1 MFGSLAVSHLGHAQG
16 ADGPAPL
23 ADDGSASGNDSDKL
37 FEQVFGRRQSGG
49 QPALEVPLVV
59 DGVDRGLISIETDDD
74 PFATKLDREA
84 FLDQVSDFLNEDG
97 AQLLLELPDEDG
109 KISAGALFDLGIM
122 AEFDSTDLV
131 MKIEIDPGLRK
142 PLPLNLTNR
151 GSAPR
156 SLTEPLG
163 PAPLSAYVNIRTGLD
178 HVHETSGD
186 GDTGTNPVKVDLA
199 GAVALPRAAL
209 DYRLSYNENSAR
221 PWQRGDLR
229 VLRDFPD
236 SAMRWTYGD
245 LSFPTTN
252 FQSFTPM
259 GGVTVARNY
268 ALQPYVVT
276 EPIASNEFVLRSPS
290 QVEVLIN
297 GSVVRSF
304 RLPAGRYDLRDLP
317 LGSGV
322 NDVVLRITNDVGE
335 VEETTFSLFF
345 DSELLAPGIDQ
356 FSASLGLPAEEKTG
370 IRAYDTSRTTFSGNY
385 RRGITNTLTLGA
397 DLQGNN
403 IQQLLGAQAL
413 WAARFGTVEG
423 RIAGSYIEGANAD
436 LSARLGYRLRGT
448 SGTANRNFDLSLLYT
463 GQRFGALGATQPNSN
478 SALDT
483 AVRYSQRLPMNISG
497 SMGGTYKLARN
508 SARNSGS
515 VSATLSRQLARGANV
530 SMDLQRRRD
539 TDGVYEDRAFVSLNI
554 SLTGTGQNI
563 TATRDSQTG
572 VSRVDWNYRPEA
584 VIGGVSA
591 SAGVQQNAD
600 DHQFTGELART
611 GYRAETSISHDVSNP
626 RSSLTETERLTSAR
640 LGTAVV
646 FAGGR
651 FAVSRP
657 ITDGFAIVVP
667 HPSLKGQT
675 VGINPRGE
683 RAYIAEADAFGPAVI
698 PDLTSYQ
705 VRRVLIDV
713 PDLTIGA
720 ELGQDVFDVVPTIRS
735 GTIINIGTSASVLAT
750 FKVVD
755 DAGEPIA
762 LQAGELQQIG
772 NDTFQPLLVFSDRAG
787 IMTSDGLTAGTYELT
802 LFAFP
807 DLPVTFEVAEDAIGI
822 VDLGT
827 FRISLS
833 DQPSPAAPSDAVP
846 AEEPTTQPD
855 ADDLAP
861 VQEANAQDAV
871 EQPDETTEEVEIAR
885 RPEEAPSTDETGD
898 VAPVETETA
907 KTKSGETETKA
918 PPVPKPPAT
927 ARRSGL
933 PRELAAAP
941 QNFGKYRVQLAAF
954 RAPSDAETAWNVAR
968 AQHRDALGA
977 LEAVVVEVDLGRR
990 GVFYRLQA
998 GPLPDQRSARQLC
1011 RTLQERGQSCL
1022 VVAPAGALPAE
1033 QPPRPGQERANIPA
1047 GQSETAQPSVPAVPV
1062 VPVQTTNALPSTN
1075 APIRITPTH
1084 LIQLASLQSAP
1095 DAQAEWL
1102 RLKAEH
1108 PGLLGALDLVVVPVD
1123 LGPARGVFHRLQ
1135 AGPLADENA
1144 ARSVCTALRKAGQAC
1159 MEIEPS
1165 ADAAGSVAPRP
1176 QANSN
1181 RAPVTPIAPPALRS
1195 EDRVLAPTASIE
1207 TAEPAQ
1213 ASADLTD
1220 GQPEETLVISSK
1232 GSRIEAIDNDTRL
1245 QSTKDASVNDKTE
1258 SRPIYRLRLA
1268 TARFEGD
1275 AAAELRRLR
1284 EDLGSALD
1292 PMNSEVVAVRGESAA
1307 NTSFQVEAGAFTARQ
1322 DALAACRPIQ
1332 SAGRPCLV
1340 VEARSNNQPPE
1351 GTGPLSLLRST
1362 Q

>member
-1 MFGSLAVSHLGHAQG
+1 MT
-16 ADGPAPL
+16 
-23 ADDGSASGNDSDKL
+23 SA
-37 FEQVFGRRQSGG
+37 
-49 QPALEVPLVV
+49 
-59 DGVDRGLISIETDDD
+59 
-74 PFATKLDREA
+74 
-84 FLDQVSDFLNEDG
+84 
-97 AQLLLELPDEDG
+97 
-109 KISAGALFDLGIM
+109 
-122 AEFDSTDLV
+122 
-131 MKIEIDPGLRK
+131 
-142 PLPLNLTNR
+142 
-151 GSAPR
+151 
-156 SLTEPLG
+156 
-163 PAPLSAYVNIRTGLD
+163 
-178 HVHETSGD
+178 TS
-186 GDTGTNPVKVDLA
+186 PS
-199 GAVALPRAAL
+199 AVA
-209 DYRLSYNENSAR
+209 
-221 PWQRGDLR
+221 
-229 VLRDFPD
+229 F
-236 SAMRWTYGD
+236 
-245 LSFPTTN
+245 
-252 FQSFTPM
+252 
-259 GGVTVARNY
+259 
-268 ALQPYVVT
+268 
-276 EPIASNEFVLRSPS
+276 
-290 QVEVLIN
+290 
-297 GSVVRSF
+297 
-304 RLPAGRYDLRDLP
+304 
-317 LGSGV
+317 

-356 FSASLGLPAEEKTG
+356 FSASIGLPAEEKTG

-413 WAARFGTVEG
+413 WAASFGTVEG

-436 LSARLGYRLRGT
+436 LSARLGYRVRGIR
-448 SGTANRNFDLSLLYT
+448 GAANRNFDLSLLYT
-463 GQRFGALGATQPNSN
+463 GQRFGALGATQPNNN
-478 SALDT
+478 SALDA

-530 SMDLQRRRD
+530 SMDVQRRRD
-539 TDGVYEDRAFVSLNI
+539 TEGVYEDRAFVSLNI

-572 VSRVDWNYRPEA
+572 VSRVDWNYRPEV

-591 SAGVQQNAD
+591 SAGVQRDAG
-600 DHQFTGELART
+600 DHRFTGELSRT

-646 FAGGR
+646 FAGGKV
-651 FAVSRP
+651 AVSRP

-705 VRRVLIDV
+705 VRRILIDV
-713 PDLTIGA
+713 PDLAIGA

-762 LQAGELQQIG
+762 LQAGEIRQIG
-772 NDTFQPLLVFSDRAG
+772 NDTFEPLLVFSDRAG
-787 IMTSDGLTAGTYELT
+787 LMTSDGLTAGTYELI

-807 DLPVTFEVAEDAIGI
+807 DLPVTFEVAADAVGI
-822 VDLGT
+822 IDLGT
-827 FRISLS
+827 FRVAVTG
-833 DQPSPAAPSDAVP
+833 QPSPAAPSDAIP
-846 AEEPTTQPD
+846 AEDPAPKPD

-861 VQEANAQDAV
+861 VQEADAKGSI
-871 EQPDETTEEVEIAR
+871 EQPDETAEEVEIAR
-885 RPEEAPSTDETGD
+885 RPETPSAEETVDAAPAETEAAKAETS
-898 VAPVETETA
+898 ETETA
-907 KTKSGETETKA
+907 PVRQ
-918 PPVPKPPAT
+918 PPST
-927 ARRSGL
+927 DRRSGL
-933 PRELAAAP
+933 PHELATAP

-954 RAPSDAETAWNVAR
+954 RAPADAETAWNVAR
-968 AQHRDALGA
+968 VQHRDALGA

-990 GVFYRLQA
+990 GIFYRLQA

-1022 VVAPAGALPAE
+1022 VVAPAGALPAQ
-1033 QPPRPGQERANIPA
+1033 QPPRSGEERASNPNDENQIT
-1047 GQSETAQPSVPAVPV
+1047 GPSVPAVPV
-1062 VPVQTTNALPSTN
+1062 VPVETANALPTTNA
-1075 APIRITPTH
+1075 APIQIAPTH
-1084 LIQLASLQSAP
+1084 LIQLASLQSAS

-1102 RLKAEH
+1102 RLKAQH
-1108 PGLLGALDLVVVPVD
+1108 PRLLGTLDLVVVPVD

-1135 AGPLADENA
+1135 AGPLANGNA
-1144 ARSVCTALRKAGQAC
+1144 ARSICTALREAGQAC
-1159 MEIEPS
+1159 LEIEPP
-1165 ADAAGSVAPRP
+1165 AEAARTVPPRP
-1176 QANSN
+1176 QAIGN
-1181 RAPVTPIAPPALRS
+1181 RAPVAPIAPPALRS
-1195 EDRVLAPTASIE
+1195 EDRVLAPTDSTGI
-1207 TAEPAQ
+1207 AEPVQ
-1213 ASADLTD
+1213 TSVNLTD
-1220 GQPEETLVISSK
+1220 GQPEDTLVISSQ
-1232 GSRIEAIDNDTRL
+1232 GSRVEARNSDPRANSEET
-1245 QSTKDASVNDKTE
+1245 AAVNDQID

-1275 AAAELRRLR
+1275 ATAELRRLR

-1292 PMNSEVVAVRGESAA
+1292 PLKSEVVAVHDGSAA
-1307 NTSFQVEAGAFTARQ
+1307 NTSFQVEAGAFAARQ

-1340 VEARSNNQPPE
+1340 VEARNNNQPPE